1 MKRRSLSTIA
11 AIGILWVCVAAEGE
25 EVYKSVDA
33 QGRVTYSAK
42 PPPSAPDEMVEEV
55 KIRPGPTA
63 EQVQQ
68 AEQQAKALQELTQ
81 QTQEQREEQRQAQE
95 QAKTLKDLSKA
106 EQELR
111 EATSVLEEAEGTQSG
126 GYYYP
131 GGGEPVL
138 GPEQHKRVEAARQ
151 KVQQAKEAA
160 QATRQNQSPDL
171 PTSTDHDL

>member
-1 MKRRSLSTIA
+1 MKRRSRLTIA
-11 AIGILWVCVAAEGE
+11 AIGLLWFYVAAAD
-25 EVYKSVDA
+25 EVYKSIDA

-42 PPPSAPDEMVEEV
+42 PPPSASDEMVEEV
-55 KIRPGPTA
+55 KIRPGPTE

-81 QTQEQREEQRQAQE
+81 QTQEQRQEQRQAQE

-111 EATSVLEEAEGTQSG
+111 DATSVLKEAKEVQPGS
-126 GYYYP
+126 YYYP
-131 GGGEPVL
+131 GGAEPVL
-138 GPEQHKRVEAARQ
+138 VPQHRERVEAARQ

-160 QATRQNQSPDL
+160 QATRQNRQP
-171 PTSTDHDL
+171 

>member
-1 MKRRSLSTIA
+1 MKRRSRLTIA
-11 AIGILWVCVAAEGE
+11 AIGLLWFYVAAAD
-25 EVYKSVDA
+25 EVYKSIDA

-42 PPPSAPDEMVEEV
+42 PPPSASDEMVEEV
-55 KIRPGPTA
+55 KIRPGPTE

-81 QTQEQREEQRQAQE
+81 QTQEQRQAQE

-111 EATSVLEEAEGTQSG
+111 EATSVLNEAEETQPG

-131 GGGEPVL
+131 GGEEPVL
-138 GPEQHKRVEAARQ
+138 GPEHRERVEAARQ

-160 QATRQNQSPDL
+160 QATRQNGQP
-171 PTSTDHDL
+171 

>member
-1 MKRRSLSTIA
+1 MKRRNLSTIA
-11 AIGILWVCVAAEGE
+11 AIGLLWVCVATAEE
-25 EVYKSVDA
+25 EVYKSIDA

-42 PPPSAPDEMVEEV
+42 PPPEVPGEMVEEV

-81 QTQEQREEQRQAQE
+81 QTQEKRQEQRQAQE

-111 EATSVLEEAEGTQSG
+111 EATSVLKEAEETQPG

-131 GGGEPVL
+131 GGKKPVL
-138 GPEQHKRVEAARQ
+138 EPEQQKRVEAARQ

-160 QATRQNQSPDL
+160 QATRQNRQP
-171 PTSTDHDL
+171 